1 MSMDFADFLLNYRL
15 IFFLKRSDFVNMAF
29 SLIAIFIGMVAMVI
43 SIQIS
48 VPNTNWITTI
58 LIIILAGLGIMGS
71 PFAYINQKIKKNN
84 NKIFGIEK
92 VIIRNYDYINGKSDS
107 EKDCI
112 LEEFKQVFFAKK
124 DEKRLL
130 EMLTKN

>member
-58 LIIILAGLGIMGS
+58 LIIILAGWESWEAHLHIL
-71 PFAYINQKIKKNN
+71 IKK
-84 NKIFGIEK
+84 
-92 VIIRNYDYINGKSDS
+92 
-107 EKDCI
+107 
-112 LEEFKQVFFAKK
+112 
-124 DEKRLL
+124 
-130 EMLTKN
+130 